1 MKKLM
6 FATALIA
13 AGVAVADVTSA
24 NIVGYKENGLRMG
37 QSFLAPC
44 FIDVGAA
51 EEGVDILNLKPTGNY
66 TSGTIIISKL
76 SASGR
81 DIANYPFIKDRK
93 GNWYWAIGTTAIK
106 EGEVVLG
113 PGEGVSVTGDNGLG
127 VTASG
132 EVSSKDRAIPLRFGQ
147 TFTGNFT
154 AAPLDITKI
163 VPGGN
168 YTSGTIIIS
177 RLSASGRDIAN
188 YPFIKDRKGNWYWAI
203 GTTKIEEG
211 EVVFEPGEGFSV
223 TGDNGLTITIPGPT
237 LN

>member
-24 NIVGYKENGLRMG
+24 NIVGYKDNALRFG
-37 QSFLAPC
+37 QTFLAPC
-44 FIDVGAA
+44 FIDVGQA
-51 EEGVDILNLKPTGNY
+51 EDGVDVTNLKPTGAY
-66 TSGTIIISKL
+66 ASGTIIVSEL

-81 DIANYPFIKDRK
+81 SIADYQFIKDRK
-93 GNWYWAIGTTAIK
+93 NNWYWAIGSTKINP
-106 EGEVVLG
+106 GEVVLD
-113 PGEGVSVTGDNGLG
+113 PGMGVSVMGDAGLG

-132 EVSSKDRAIPLRFGQ
+132 EVSTKDRTLPLRFGQ

-168 YTSGTIIIS
+168 YASGTIIIS
-177 RLSASGRDIAN
+177 RLSASGRSIAD
-188 YPFIKDRKGNWYWAI
+188 YQFIKDRKNNWYWAI
-203 GTTKIEEG
+203 GSTKIEEG
-211 EVVFEPGEGFSV
+211 EVIFEPDEGFSV
-223 TGDNGLTITIPGPT
+223 MGDNGLTITIPGPT